1 MQGNLPAKALTF
13 AHWSDA
19 RVAQEFTWK
28 SATVTPNPG
37 RAKLAFELW
46 TQQWRTRNG
55 TFRPAEPGWWQ
66 AGYILGFCRRRLMQ
80 GELRGQATESVRYGQ
95 QRRESDVL
103 MAGQSY
109 VTLLSRRLFL
119 QASVGLVPSGWLLN
133 SLAGEES
140 SLPPDAEPVEAVR
153 AFTPGPAKRYVFWT
167 GQMRDF
173 RMFRYWRDRYT
184 CDDFAFV
191 FSSPQ
196 HGEWLVISREPTP
209 WYSWRLGPTYVEAV
223 DGLLL
228 GSRPQVRIVG
238 LRQAIDRLPP
248 VFPKLRLDPQRLI
261 SALIV
266 EVWVEKTVRGD
277 GFPGTSTTG
286 SIRGEA
292 RRMMRG

>member
-1 MQGNLPAKALTF
+1 MAASRIYPEILKET
-13 AHWSDA
+13 AHA
-19 RVAQEFTWK
+19 RGT
-28 SATVTPNPG
+28 ATD
-37 RAKLAFELW
+37 
-46 TQQWRTRNG
+46 
-55 TFRPAEPGWWQ
+55 
-66 AGYILGFCRRRLMQ
+66 RRR
-80 GELRGQATESVRYGQ
+80 RASRYGQ

-103 MAGQSY
+103 MAGQPY

-133 SLAGEES
+133 SLAAEES

-209 WYSWRLGPTYVEAV
+209 WYSWRLGANLCRGSGWIASGKPASGSYRGPTSGY
-223 DGLLL
+223 
-228 GSRPQVRIVG
+228 
-238 LRQAIDRLPP
+238 
-248 VFPKLRLDPQRLI
+248 
-261 SALIV
+261 
-266 EVWVEKTVRGD
+266 
-277 GFPGTSTTG
+277 
-286 SIRGEA
+286 
-292 RRMMRG
+292 